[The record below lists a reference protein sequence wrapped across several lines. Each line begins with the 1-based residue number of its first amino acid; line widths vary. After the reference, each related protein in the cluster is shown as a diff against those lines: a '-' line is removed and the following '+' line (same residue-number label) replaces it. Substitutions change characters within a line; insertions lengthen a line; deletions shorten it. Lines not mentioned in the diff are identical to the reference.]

1 MPLAVVPIGRY
12 GSKRVLPQASMATIT
27 NKTRKPLSIPLPGG
41 KKLRLGPLKSGEISP
56 KAVDRP
62 PVQKLIEAGD
72 VEIFGPEQKPRRA
85 GGDTSSRPLSG
96 GKNRGSGIR
105 RTGDR

>member
-1 MPLAVVPIGRY
+1 
-12 GSKRVLPQASMATIT
+12 MATIT
-27 NKTRKPLSIPLPGG
+27 NKTCKPLSVPLPGG

-62 PVQKLIEAGD
+62 PVQKLIEAGE
-72 VEIFGPEQKPRRA
+72 VEIFGPGEKARRA
-85 GGDTSSRPLSG
+85 DGGTGSRPLSG
-96 GKNRGSGIR
+96 GKNRGGGIR

>member
-1 MPLAVVPIGRY
+1 
-12 GSKRVLPQASMATIT
+12 MATIT

-56 KAVDRP
+56 KAVDHP
-62 PVQKLIEAGD
+62 PLKKLIEAGE
-72 VEIFGPEQKPRRA
+72 VEIFGPEQKSRRA
-85 GGDTSSRPLSG
+85 GDSGKGSPPSSG
-96 GKNRGSGIR
+96 GQGHGGGIR